1 MRWGLVFVIS
11 GALVAACS
19 PTASSTRGAASFDA
33 TSLASCDDAF
43 RVWVDGAASLNSPDT
58 DLVDTLVI
66 QESVQ
71 RRVFELCS
79 LVEAEKYNREIP
91 LEVAPGIVEPMI
103 EPDVRT
109 FAEIECIDES
119 PLLDGTP
126 LCEEVAH

>member
-1 MRWGLVFVIS
+1 MIS
-11 GALVAACS
+11 GALMAACS
-19 PTASSTRGAASFDA
+19 PTASTTRGAAYFDA
-33 TSLASCDDAF
+33 TTLVSCREAF

-79 LVEAEKYNREIP
+79 LVEAEKYNREMP

-103 EPDVRT
+103 EPDFRT
-109 FAEIECIDES
+109 FAEVECIDES

-126 LCEEVAH
+126 LCEDVAH